1 MTKIYYVTYA
11 THSFSMFEELVNNEF
26 NIKITVLGYGK
37 KWNGFMDKINS
48 VMEFSKTINDNDIIV
63 FIDGFDSKVN
73 KNTSGLLNEFYK
85 YNCDI
90 LVSADPVNK
99 NNIFLYYASKRVFGI
114 ADGDTIANSG
124 LYMGYAKAINKLC
137 KKILEK
143 NILDDQEGFNKY
155 FNKQSMKI
163 DFNNKI
169 FHNVRY
175 NCNSVV
181 SSAYFVSYPG
191 AVKASFGEKI
201 IRYKRAIG
209 EYWRYF
215 IPEIILLLVILIC
228 IIFLMS

>member
-11 THSFSMFEELVNNEF
+11 THSFGMFEELVNNEF

-37 KWNGFMDKINS
+37 KWNGFMDKING
-48 VMEFSKTINDNDIIV
+48 VMKFSKTINDNDIIV

-90 LVSADPVNK
+90 LVSSDPSNK
-99 NNIFLYYASKRVFGI
+99 NNYFRYYASKRVFGI
-114 ADGDTIANSG
+114 ADGDTIVNSG

-137 KKILEK
+137 KELLEK
-143 NILDDQEGFNKY
+143 NILDDQKGFNKC
-155 FNKQSMKI
+155 FDKQSMKI
-163 DFNNKI
+163 DYDDKI
-169 FHNVRY
+169 FHNITY
-175 NCNSVV
+175 KSTI
-181 SSAYFVSYPG
+181 SSAYFVSYPS
-191 AVKASFGEKI
+191 AVNANVGEKI